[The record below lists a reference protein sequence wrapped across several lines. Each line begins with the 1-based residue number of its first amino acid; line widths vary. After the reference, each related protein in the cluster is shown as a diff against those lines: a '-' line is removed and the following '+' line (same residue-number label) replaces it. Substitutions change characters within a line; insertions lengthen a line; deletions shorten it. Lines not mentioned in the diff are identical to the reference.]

1 MRIFDGGDE
10 VDSLESVKQEK
21 DFFLITVFDN
31 RGKAQFTLSR
41 GDYLNLC
48 RIGMQELRD
57 DEINMLAD
65 REGHIPP
72 RPRAGSVGAVVDAA
86 KSLVN
91 HDRLARGVMKL
102 QGIANVDVNDL
113 GSMEANRLAEC
124 VDALDAARKE
134 GK

>member
-1 MRIFDGGDE
+1 MKIFDGGDE

-57 DEINMLAD
+57 DEVNELGR
-65 REGHIPP
+65 REGSFRIPLP
-72 RPRAGSVGAVVDAA
+72 GAAGY
-86 KSLVN
+86 KSTPWNVLPCGCKY
-91 HDRLARGVMKL
+91 RLHAG
-102 QGIANVDVNDL
+102 GISGETVYCTRHSPDETGN
-113 GSMEANRLAEC
+113 
-124 VDALDAARKE
+124 
-134 GK
+134 